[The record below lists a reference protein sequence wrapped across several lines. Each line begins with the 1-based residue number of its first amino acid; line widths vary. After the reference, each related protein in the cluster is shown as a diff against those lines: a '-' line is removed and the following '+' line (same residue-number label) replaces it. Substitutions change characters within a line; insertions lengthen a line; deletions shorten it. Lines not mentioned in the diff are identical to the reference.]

1 MGSSYAKLGQ
11 FLNRAGRPFLKL
23 YVSPKMIRVR
33 VLVINEF
40 GEALLVRNW
49 FGHQGWSLPGGGVH
63 YKETNAHAGVRELQE
78 ETGLQVN
85 VNDLTDLGSFL
96 NPDPVLPYTVNC
108 QVVTVKK
115 QNLVLSGAMRFE
127 MLDLAWKPLSNLP
140 ETRSPV
146 IDKAIKLWQAKTQ
159 TTKKVKKK

>member
-1 MGSSYAKLGQ
+1 M
-11 FLNRAGRPFLKL
+11 RL
-23 YVSPKMIRVR
+23 YVSPKMVRVR

-49 FGHQGWSLPGGGVH
+49 FGHQWWSLPGGGVH
-63 YKETNAHAGVRELQE
+63 HNETNARAGARELKE
-78 ETGLQVN
+78 ETGLQVDAA
-85 VNDLTDLGSFL
+85 DLIDLGSFL

-115 QNLVLSGAMRFE
+115 QNLVLTGAMRFE
-127 MLDLAWKPLSNLP
+127 MLDLAWKPLGNLP

-159 TTKKVKKK
+159 TTKKTKKK